1 MAAICVSTWAPPAL
15 RPPPVRRPPCQARG
29 GPAPELIELL
39 TYGRGV
45 DNRRLK
51 RAGFDYLTTSA
62 GAVPR
67 VRRGGSPARALG
79 RAERVPYQY
88 ERDVEDFFRHSPA
101 VVRD

>member
-1 MAAICVSTWAPPAL
+1 MAITSSIYPDPNTHVE
-15 RPPPVRRPPCQARG
+15 VV
-29 GPAPELIELL
+29 
-39 TYGRGV
+39 TYGRGA

-62 GAVPR
+62 GAVHAFAEAAR
-67 VRRGGSPARALG
+67 LRGALG
-79 RAERVPYQY
+79 RAERVPYHY